1 MTPPVLTVGG
11 SRISGLAGAKG
22 DSSLVC
28 PLKPKCVPQIL
39 DTTRHV
45 LGSQQWI
52 CDLGGSRGKMK
63 PWIHDPSGS
72 LDESEGRIYDPIGS
86 LDKTKGRIHDPSG
99 SSDKSSF

>member
-1 MTPPVLTVGG
+1 MTLNRRLWVLLSARSVLDIQYVSDGF
-11 SRISGLAGAKG
+11 LAMFLM
-22 DSSLVC
+22 S
-28 PLKPKCVPQIL
+28 
-39 DTTRHV
+39 RHV

-72 LDESEGRIYDPIGS
+72 LDESEGRIYDPSGS